1 MCKEIIITSRN
12 IFTDIS
18 NDLSIFVSIFF
29 LPLLLSPP
37 MIHWNVFHG
46 RVIFMH
52 AQPQWFI
59 VSFVLRLRLYLRIIT
74 YSYKFTTYYIIYII
88 IIITTIHRV
97 GNKLREIRN
106 EKLIWKTFSDDII
119 RVYNMKRVPTVFVNS
134 NFHVPIPR
142 GIYSYY
148 INNNVTF
155 RKSY

>member
-1 MCKEIIITSRN
+1 MFPFFFCHYCYLPRWYTGMYS
-12 IFTDIS
+12 TDGS
-18 NDLSIFVSIFF
+18 YLCTPSPNDL
-29 LPLLLSPP
+29 LCLLFY
-37 MIHWNVFHG
+37 VYD
-46 RVIFMH
+46 
-52 AQPQWFI
+52 
-59 VSFVLRLRLYLRIIT
+59 YLRIIT

-97 GNKLREIRN
+97 GNKTREIRN

-119 RVYNMKRVPTVFVNS
+119 RVYNIERVPIVFVNS

-142 GIYSYY
+142 YILVISYY